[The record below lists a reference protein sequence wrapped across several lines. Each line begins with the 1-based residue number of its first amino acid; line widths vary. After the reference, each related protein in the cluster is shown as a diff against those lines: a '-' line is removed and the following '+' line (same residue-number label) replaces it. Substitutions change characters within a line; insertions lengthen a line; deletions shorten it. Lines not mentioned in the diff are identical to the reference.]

1 MHLEKSASPEFGD
14 RSPSRQT
21 LVSVSR
27 LVPAPLQLPRMARL
41 SILELRMSI
50 VHSHNLARPLPDQR
64 PYGIRV
70 RLKSSD
76 PFRNLVGNDWTHEH
90 WFGTRE
96 ERDRALQE
104 MSGRYIYFRPGD
116 QPTLE
121 YEVVDKK

>member
-121 YEVVDKK
+121 YEVVDKR

>member
-1 MHLEKSASPEFGD
+1 MHLEKSASQEFGD

-76 PFRNLVGNDWTHEH
+76 PFRNLVGND
-90 WFGTRE
+90 
-96 ERDRALQE
+96 
-104 MSGRYIYFRPGD
+104 
-116 QPTLE
+116 
-121 YEVVDKK
+121 

>member
-1 MHLEKSASPEFGD
+1 
-14 RSPSRQT
+14 
-21 LVSVSR
+21 
-27 LVPAPLQLPRMARL
+27 
-41 SILELRMSI
+41 MSI

-76 PFRNLVGNDWTHEH
+76 PFRNLVGNDWTREH

-121 YEVVDKK
+121 YEVVDKR

>member
-1 MHLEKSASPEFGD
+1 MHLEKSTSQGFGD